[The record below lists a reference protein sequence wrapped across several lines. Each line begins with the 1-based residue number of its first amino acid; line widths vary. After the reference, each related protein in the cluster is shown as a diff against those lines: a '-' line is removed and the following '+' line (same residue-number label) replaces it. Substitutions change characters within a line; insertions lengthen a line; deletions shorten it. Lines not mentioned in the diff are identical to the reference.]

1 MNNEKIYEETIGQEK
16 EKLVSWDDVNVGS
29 YIKLERDKAK
39 VLLLVNWKVRE
50 ISKFTDDK
58 TGLPKKQI
66 EFVADV
72 LNEDGTP
79 CQKIFTTTSVNAL
92 KGLKEIFAFKKN
104 DKALKI
110 RIKKIGEGVKTVYD
124 IEEQAI

>member
-92 KGLKEIFAFKKN
+92 KGLK
-104 DKALKI
+104 
-110 RIKKIGEGVKTVYD
+110 
-124 IEEQAI
+124 